1 PLPRARPPP
10 AGGGFAVRE
19 SAGSA
24 VDAVVAAIELLEDD
38 PTFDAGRGSVL
49 SAEGRGQLDAGL
61 MDGRTLH
68 VGAVAGVHRV
78 EHPIRLARAVL
89 ERSNHHLLVGE
100 GAEGFAREQG
110 FALVDPDSLVVDRE
124 RQRYADFLAGRLGTA
139 DDFAHDTVGAVAL
152 DARGQIAAGNSTG
165 GVAFSLPGRVGDAPL
180 PGVGYV
186 ADSRTGAVACTRW
199 GEHILRVGL
208 ATRALVAMERGAP
221 AQEAASEALGV
232 LERSGHGRAG
242 LIVLDRDG
250 ALAPPPVLAPCLP
263 AERDARGGRR
273 DRGPG
278 AAVHLFFAD
287 AAPAFDTVKVWG
299 CVSCPSTVITSLCSP
314 AGQPEGLEMWNS
326 VFIGFAEFG
335 VMGLLSSCTS

>member
-1 PLPRARPPP
+1 MGQGTVAIVVHGGAWSIPLEAREPH
-10 AGGGFAVRE
+10 ARGCLAAAERGFAVLE

-49 SAEGRGQLDAGL
+49 SAEGRVQLDAGL

-68 VGAVAGVHRV
+68 VGAVAGLHRV

-89 ERSNHHLLVGE
+89 ERSSHHLLVGE

-124 RQRYADFLAGRLGTA
+124 RQRYADFLAGWLGTA

-186 ADSRTGAVACTRW
+186 ADSRTGGVACTGW

-232 LERSGHGRAG
+232 LERSVHGRAG

-250 ALAPPPVLAPCLP
+250 AIGLAHSTLCLAH
-263 AERDARGGRR
+263 AYRR
-273 DRGPG
+273 SGMP
-278 AAVHLFFAD
+278 AAVGGTE
-287 AAPAFDTVKVWG
+287 APGPPFT
-299 CVSCPSTVITSLCSP
+299 SSSPTPPRPSTR
-314 AGQPEGLEMWNS
+314 
-326 VFIGFAEFG
+326 
-335 VMGLLSSCTS
+335 